1 MRDIGGGSWRG
12 RRGRGVP
19 EKAAEKIFAKLN
31 GQYMF
36 PESHSHAFAVTAYQ
50 AAWLKRYY
58 PLEFFV
64 ALVNN
69 QPMGFYPVETLKQDA
84 RRFGVPF
91 LNPCVNRSGVNCIPE
106 AGSLRLGLRSVRDV
120 GARSAQAVVAERE
133 RGGPYLGPGDLARRS
148 GLKPQALRSLVL
160 AGAFDDLNPN
170 RRQVLWEAGLRR
182 PARPARAERPCRSWP
197 AATPEL
203 ADFSDYEKMAGEYRV
218 MGIYPKGHLMQFVR
232 PTLDPRVLPAAAV
245 ERAEEGEQ
253 VLVAGWPV
261 ARQHPR
267 GQDGTVFVTIE
278 DETGDV
284 QLIIWPPVFAR
295 YRRQLQSRVVL
306 AKGAVSRWD
315 GAATVIVSDLRAIDP
330 CVPMPETHDWR

>member
-1 MRDIGGGSWRG
+1 MND
-12 RRGRGVP
+12 
-19 EKAAEKIFAKLN
+19 
-31 GQYMF
+31 
-36 PESHSHAFAVTAYQ
+36 
-50 AAWLKRYY
+50 
-58 PLEFFV
+58 
-64 ALVNN
+64 
-69 QPMGFYPVETLKQDA
+69 
-84 RRFGVPF
+84 
-91 LNPCVNRSGVNCIPE
+91 SGVNCIPE
-106 AGSLRLGLRSVRDV
+106 AGSVRLGLRSVRDV
-120 GARSAQAVVAERE
+120 GAGSAQAVVTERD
-133 RGGPYLGPGDLARRS
+133 RHGPYAGAGDLARRT

-170 RRQVLWEAGLRR
+170 RRQVLWEAGLAVR
-182 PARPARAERPCRSWP
+182 PGRHVQRSLP
-197 AATPEL
+197 ELAGEVPEL

-232 PTLDPRVLPAAAV
+232 PTLDPRVLPAVAV

-261 ARQHPR
+261 ARQHSR

-295 YRRQLQSRVVL
+295 CRRQLQSRVVL

-315 GAATVIVSDLRAIDP
+315 GAVTVIVSDLRGIHP
-330 CVPMPETHDWR
+330 RVPMPEAHDWR